1 MNKKLFT
8 FNLKDLLI
16 VNEMKVDLTYGK
28 QSII

>member
-8 FNLKDLLI
+8 FNLKDLI

-28 QSII
+28 QSI

>member
-28 QSII
+28 QSI